1 VKYPCGWRLLVM
13 IALLAGSAAWAAENQ
28 ETNGAEIDVLVPSM
42 GHQLFGTFQR
52 ATTDEIVFSLDCGP
66 VVTFSWN
73 QVKELQVRHK
83 TILQA
88 KNPISAVSASKSLDL
103 DSFTIVP
110 SQGTLGI
117 ESPGQTFSVSQT
129 DLVSIAPPA
138 GALPTTAWAISIGSS
153 ASFVSESFKQEI
165 WGAQI
170 DVGREQN
177 QELTD
182 WRHQATTL
190 TLAAVNSLTEQGGT
204 ALRYHR
210 YDGTFEHRVYLWHGL
225 YTNVAAVGYSNS
237 SDGMYLQQA
246 YGGGLG
252 VWAFR
257 NDRQSLDLTGDFLYI
272 AEHFYGPSPTV
283 SFAGASLREK
293 YTIKL
298 AEVNKLPLELAESVS
313 YIPAFSQEKAWQLL
327 GAATLAVPITASW
340 NASLTFKDGYLANAP
355 KPANK
360 NWSASSVGLT
370 YTFPLP
376 K

>member
-1 VKYPCGWRLLVM
+1 MKYSSGCWLVVMLALLV
-13 IALLAGSAAWAAENQ
+13 GSAGWAAEDQ
-28 ETNGAEIDVLVPSM
+28 ESGATGIDVVVPNT
-42 GHQLFGTFQR
+42 GHQLFGRFQR
-52 ATTDEIVFSLDCGP
+52 ATADEIVFSLDCGP

-83 TILQA
+83 TTLQA
-88 KNPISAVSASKSLDL
+88 KNPISAVSALKSVDL
-103 DSFTIVP
+103 DSFTIVQR
-110 SQGTLGI
+110 QGTLGI
-117 ESPGQTFSVSQT
+117 ETPGRGFTVAQA
-129 DLVSIAPPA
+129 DLISITLPA
-138 GALPTTAWAISIGSS
+138 AALPTTAWTLSIGSS
-153 ASFVSESFKQEI
+153 ASLISESFKQQI
-165 WGAQI
+165 WGAEI

-177 QELTD
+177 PELTD

-190 TLAAVNSLTEQGGT
+190 TLGAVNSLTEQGGI

-210 YDGTFEHRVYLWHGL
+210 YDGMFEQRVYLWRGL
-225 YTNVAAVGYSNS
+225 YTNVVAVGYSNS

-257 NDRQSLDLTGDFLYI
+257 NDRQSLDLTGDLLYI
-272 AEHFYGPSPTV
+272 AEHFYGPSPSV
-283 SFAGASLREK
+283 SFAGAGLREK

-298 AEVNKLPLELAESVS
+298 ADVNKLPIELAETVS
-313 YIPAFSQEKAWQLL
+313 YIPAFNQEKAWQVL

-340 NASLTFKDGYLANAP
+340 NANLTFKDGYLANAP

-370 YTFPLP
+370 YTFPIP

>member
-1 VKYPCGWRLLVM
+1 MKYPRGCQLLVM
-13 IALLAGSAAWAAENQ
+13 IALLAGSAGWAAEDQ
-28 ETNGAEIDVLVPSM
+28 KPGAPGIDVLVPNV
-42 GHQLFGTFQR
+42 GHQLFGTFQS
-52 ATTDEIVFSLDCGP
+52 ATANEIVFSLDCGP

-83 TILQA
+83 TTLQA
-88 KNPISAVSASKSLDL
+88 KNPISAPSAAKSLDL
-103 DSFTIVP
+103 DSFTVV
-110 SQGTLGI
+110 QRRGALGI
-117 ESPGQTFSVSQT
+117 ESPGQSFTVSQA
-129 DLVSIAPPA
+129 DLISITPPA
-138 GALPTTAWAISIGSS
+138 AGSPTRAWTISVGSS
-153 ASFVSESFKQEI
+153 ASLISESFKQQI

-177 QELTD
+177 QDLTD

-190 TLAAVNSLTEQGGT
+190 TLGAVNSLTTQGGT

-210 YDGTFEHRVYLWHGL
+210 YYGGFEHRVYLWHDL
-225 YTNVAAVGYSNS
+225 YANAEAGGYSNS
-237 SDGMYLQQA
+237 SELMYLEQI

-257 NDRQSLDLTGDFLYI
+257 NDRQSLDLTGDLLYLG
-272 AEHFYGPSPTV
+272 EHFYGPSPSL
-283 SFAGASLREK
+283 SFAGAHLRER

-298 AEVNKLPLELAESVS
+298 ADVNKLPVELAESVS
-313 YIPAFSQEKAWQLL
+313 YFPAFNQEKAWQLL
-327 GAATLAVPITASW
+327 GAATLTVPITAAW
-340 NASLTFKDGYLANAP
+340 NANLTFRDDYIANVP

-360 NWSASSVGLT
+360 NWSTSSVGLT